1 MLKISVFRMNL
12 IKLFE
17 KSFKE
22 NRALPALTD
31 YLSGKTYSYLQL
43 AAKVD
48 NIHGL
53 LRESGVIK
61 GEKVAL
67 VGKNSIDWICTYIS
81 VLTYGATVVPIL
93 PDFNPLDMVGIINHS
108 DSVILFADKSLL
120 EKMSVSDMKNVRHI
134 YCLEEMPAVPTDNFD
149 IESICYAD
157 VDDEDPVIISY
168 TSGTTGNSKGVTL
181 PLRSLTDNVTFALL
195 QNFHF
200 KTSRVLALLP
210 LAHAYGCAFDML
222 TPLSTG
228 SHIFVLGKIPT
239 PKILIDALGQVG
251 PSLICTVP
259 LVMEKIVHKNI
270 MPRLE
275 KGPVKF
281 LLKIPVLKGMIYRKI
296 RSQMLDTFGGNLIEV
311 NMGGAALAPDVE
323 DFLKRIKFP
332 FTVGYGMTECG
343 PIICYENWYRFKS
356 GSCGR
361 IVPYLDIRIDTE
373 GYEDGTGE
381 VCVKGSHVML
391 GYYKN
396 PEATAAVLKDGW
408 LHTGD
413 IGYLGKDKT
422 LYLRGRCKSMILT
435 SAGQNIYPEEIEGKL
450 NNLDGV
456 AESLVYEQD
465 GKLIALVVPDQEMIK
480 NNDSEGIKAYMKG
493 LLSKLNAIVAPFE
506 KIAEI
511 KACSEPFE
519 KTPKQSIKRFLY
531 PKKAKF
537 L

>member
-1 MLKISVFRMNL
+1 MNL

-22 NRALPALTD
+22 NRDLPALTD

-48 NIHGL
+48 NNHQL
-53 LRESGVIK
+53 LREHGVAR

-81 VLTYGATVVPIL
+81 VMTYGATVVPIL

-108 DSVILFADKSLL
+108 DSVMLFADKSLL

-134 YCLEEMPAVPTDNFD
+134 FCLEEMPPVSSDGFD
-149 IESICYAD
+149 IDAISYAD
-157 VDDEDPVIISY
+157 VDDEYPSIISY
-168 TSGTTGNSKGVTL
+168 TSGTTGNSKGVML
-181 PLRSLTDNVTFALL
+181 PLRSLSDNVTFALDKK
-195 QNFHF
+195 FHF
-200 KTSRVLALLP
+200 RSSRVLALLP

-222 TPLSTG
+222 TPLTVG

-239 PKILIDALGQVG
+239 PKILIDAMGKVG

-259 LVMEKIVHKNI
+259 LVMEKIVRKNV

-275 KGPVKF
+275 KQPVKF
-281 LLKIPVLKGMIYRKI
+281 LLKLPVIKGMIYRKVKA
-296 RSQMLDTFGGNLIEV
+296 QMLETFGGNIIEV

-323 DFLKRIKFP
+323 AFLKRIKFP

-343 PIICYENWYRFKS
+343 PIIGYENWFRFKS

-361 IVPYLDIRIDTE
+361 TVPYLDVRIDTE
-373 GYEDGTGE
+373 GYEKGIGE
-381 VCVKGSHVML
+381 VCVRGSHVML

-396 PEATAAVLKDGW
+396 PDATAAVMKDGW

-413 IGYLGKDKT
+413 VGYLDKDNV

-465 GKLIALVVPDQEMIK
+465 GKLIALVVPDQDMIR

-511 KACSEPFE
+511 KTCSEPFE

>member
-1 MLKISVFRMNL
+1 MNL

-17 KSFKE
+17 QSFKE
-22 NRALPALTD
+22 NRDLPALTD
-31 YLSGKTYSYLQL
+31 YLSGKTYTYHQL
-43 AAKVD
+43 AARVES
-48 NIHGL
+48 IHRL
-53 LRESGVIK
+53 LRESGVVK
-61 GEKVAL
+61 GEHIAL
-67 VGKNSIDWICTYIS
+67 VGKNSIDWICTYVS
-81 VLTYGATVVPIL
+81 VMTYGATVVPIL
-93 PDFNPLDMVGIINHS
+93 PDFNPLDMVGIVNHS
-108 DSVILFADKSLL
+108 DSILLFADKSLL

-134 YCLEEMPAVPTDNFD
+134 FCLEEMLSLPSGDFD
-149 IESICYAD
+149 IDAIDYAE
-157 VDDEDPVIISY
+157 VDDEFPAIISY
-168 TSGTTGNSKGVTL
+168 TSGTTGNSKGVIL
-181 PLRSLTDNVTFALL
+181 PLRSLTGNVTFALSRTL
-195 QNFHF
+195 HF
-200 KTSRVLALLP
+200 RESRVLALLP

-222 TPLSTG
+222 TPLTTG
-228 SHIFVLGKIPT
+228 SHIFVLGKIPS
-239 PKILIDALGQVG
+239 PNILIKALGKVA

-259 LVMEKIVHKNI
+259 LVMEKIVRKNV
-270 MPRLE
+270 MPKLDNQPA
-275 KGPVKF
+275 KT
-281 LLKIPVLKGMIYRKI
+281 LLRIPLIKEMIYSKVRK
-296 RSQMLDTFGGNLIEV
+296 QMLETFGGKLIEL

-323 DFLKRIKFP
+323 AFLKRIRFP

-343 PIICYENWYRFKS
+343 PIIGYEKWTEFKS
-356 GSCGR
+356 GSCGK
-361 IVPYLDIRIDTE
+361 IVPYLDVKIDSE
-373 GYEDGTGE
+373 GYENGLGE
-381 VCVKGSHVML
+381 ICIKGSHVML

-396 PEATAAVLKDGW
+396 PEATAATLRDGW

-413 IGYLGKDKT
+413 VGYLDNDRT

-480 NNDSEGIKAYMKG
+480 NNDSEGIKSYMKT
-493 LLSKLNAIVAPFE
+493 LVSKLNAIVAPFE

-511 KACSEPFE
+511 KTCSEPFE